1 MRALVAAAAAVATLA
16 VAAANASTGPSFA
29 FGRGGGNIVPSNTRI
44 AATGKVT
51 VDGEARGRLTQAKLR
66 ALLTVAVAQRFF
78 ALPRKIECPRTL
90 PDLATLYVTV
100 RTASRTRTVAEH
112 GSCSKRFERVYAAL
126 AAAVRTAG

>member
-1 MRALVAAAAAVATLA
+1 LRALVAAAAAVATLA
-16 VAAANASTGPSFA
+16 VAAANASSGPSFA

-51 VDGEARGRLTQAKLR
+51 VDGEPRGRLTQAKLR
-66 ALLTVAVAQRFF
+66 ALLAVAVAQQFF
-78 ALPRKIECPRTL
+78 ALPRQIQCPRTL

-100 RTASRTRTVAEH
+100 RTASRTRTVSMH

-126 AAAVRTAG
+126 SAAVKGLD

>member
-51 VDGEARGRLTQAKLR
+51 VDGEAHGRLTQAKLR
-66 ALLTVAVAQRFF
+66 VLLAVAVAQRFF
-78 ALPRKIECPRTL
+78 ALPRQIRCPRTL
-90 PDLATLYVTV
+90 PDLATLYVKV
-100 RTASRTRTVAEH
+100 GAARTVFEH
-112 GSCSKRFERVYAAL
+112 GSCNRRFDRVYAAL
-126 AAAVRTAG
+126 AKGVGEP